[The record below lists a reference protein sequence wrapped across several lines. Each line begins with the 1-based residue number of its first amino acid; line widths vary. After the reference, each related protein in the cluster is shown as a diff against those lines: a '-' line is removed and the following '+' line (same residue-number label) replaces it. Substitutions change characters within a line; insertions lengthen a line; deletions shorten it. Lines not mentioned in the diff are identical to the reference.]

1 MTVNN
6 KKIDFIVLVNRCY
19 TRFMIQDEEISGI
32 SQEPVNILFNP
43 SIISKKDI
51 WQINL
56 IEILKLLIKIL
67 EQTGKKDLKV
77 AGMAALSS
85 SLIYR
90 MKVESIFALQK
101 SAMEKKPLSNRRNID
116 IDILDMPYRH
126 ESTYP
131 VSLDELLDLL
141 ENLIGSIANPRSR
154 RKGQLDFETEPPD
167 FKEYFIS
174 FENVIEKY
182 EGLITRKIR
191 ATGSGLLREVVMGL
205 DSLDSI
211 RCFFTI
217 LFLAQ
222 KQKVELEQI
231 DDDIRI
237 TLIDDT
243 IKKEKKHDQN
253 SK

>member
-1 MTVNN
+1 MN
-6 KKIDFIVLVNRCY
+6 
-19 TRFMIQDEEISGI
+19 QDEEISGI
-32 SQEPVNILFNP
+32 SQDPVNILFNP
-43 SIISKKDI
+43 SVISKKDV

-56 IEILKLLIKIL
+56 IEILKLLVKIL

-101 SAMEKKPLSNRRNID
+101 AAMEKKPLINRRDVD
-116 IDILDMPYRH
+116 IDIIDMPYRH

-141 ENLIGSIANPRSR
+141 ENLIGSIANPLSR
-154 RKGQLDFETEPPD
+154 RRGQLDFDPEPPD
-167 FKEYFIS
+167 FKEYLLP
-174 FENVIEKY
+174 FENLVKKY
-182 EGLITRKIR
+182 EDLIIRKIR
-191 ATGSGLLREVVMGL
+191 GTGSGLLKDIVIDL
-205 DSLDSI
+205 DSLDSV
-211 RCFFTI
+211 RCFFAI
-217 LFLAQ
+217 LFLARD
-222 KQKVELEQI
+222 QKVELDQI
-231 DDDIRI
+231 DDDIQV

>member
-1 MTVNN
+1 MNRYCIKSMTEE
-6 KKIDFIVLVNRCY
+6 KIP
-19 TRFMIQDEEISGI
+19 GI

-43 SIISKKDI
+43 SVIQKKDV

-56 IEILKLLIKIL
+56 IEILKVLIKIL
-67 EQTGKKDLKV
+67 EETGKKDLKV

-101 SAMEKKPLSNRRNID
+101 AAMEKKPLTNRRDVD

-131 VSLDELLDLL
+131 VSLDELLELL
-141 ENLIGSIANPRSR
+141 ENLIGAIANPRSR
-154 RKGQLDFETEPPD
+154 RKGQLDFEATEPPD
-167 FKEYFIS
+167 FKEYFVS
-174 FENVIEKY
+174 FENIVEKY
-182 EGLITRKIR
+182 ENLITRKIS
-191 ATGSGLLREVVMGL
+191 AAGSGLLSEIVIDL

-211 RCFFTI
+211 RCFFAT

-222 KQKVELEQI
+222 KQKIELAQI
-231 DDDIRI
+231 DDDIQI
-237 TLIDDT
+237 TLIDDN
-243 IKKEKKHDQN
+243 KKGEENGQA
-253 SK
+253 SE

>member
-1 MTVNN
+1 
-6 KKIDFIVLVNRCY
+6 VNRYY
-19 TRFMIQDEEISGI
+19 TKSMSDSEEISSI
-32 SQEPVNILFNP
+32 SQDPVNILFNP
-43 SIISKKDI
+43 SVIQKKDV

-67 EQTGKKDLKV
+67 EETGKKDLKV

-101 SAMEKKPLSNRRNID
+101 AAMEKKPLINRRDVD
-116 IDILDMPYRH
+116 IDILDIPYRH
-126 ESTYP
+126 ESTYS

-154 RKGQLDFETEPPD
+154 RNRQLDFDAIQPPD
-167 FKEYFIS
+167 FKEYFVS
-174 FENVIEKY
+174 FEDDVAKY
-182 EGLITRKIR
+182 ESLIIRKIR
-191 ATGSGLLREVVMGL
+191 DTGSGLLKQIVADL

-211 RCFFTI
+211 RCFFAV
-217 LFLAQ
+217 LFLARD
-222 KQKVELEQI
+222 QKVELEQT
-231 DDDIRI
+231 DDDIQV
-237 TLIDDT
+237 TLIDDIT
-243 IKKEKKHDQN
+243 KKEKEDNEN

>member
-1 MTVNN
+1 MTDNGEPT
-6 KKIDFIVLVNRCY
+6 D
-19 TRFMIQDEEISGI
+19 I

-43 SIISKKDI
+43 SVIQKKDVWSI
-51 WQINL
+51 DL

-67 EQTGKKDLKV
+67 EETGKKDLKV

-101 SAMEKKPLSNRRNID
+101 AAMEKKPLTNRRDVD

-154 RKGQLDFETEPPD
+154 RRGQLDFEPEPPD
-167 FKEYFIS
+167 FKEYLLP
-174 FENVIEKY
+174 FENLVKKY
-182 EGLITRKIR
+182 EDLIIRKIR
-191 ATGSGLLREVVMGL
+191 GTGSGLLKQIVIDL
-205 DSLDSI
+205 DSLDSV
-211 RCFFTI
+211 RCFFAI
-217 LFLAQ
+217 LFLARD
-222 KQKVELEQI
+222 QKVELEQI
-231 DDDIRI
+231 DDDIQV
-237 TLIDDT
+237 TLIDDIT
-243 IKKEKKHDQN
+243 KKEKENNEN

>member
-1 MTVNN
+1 MS
-6 KKIDFIVLVNRCY
+6 DG
-19 TRFMIQDEEISGI
+19 EEISSI
-32 SQEPVNILFNP
+32 SQDPVNILFNP
-43 SIISKKDI
+43 SVIQKKDV

-67 EQTGKKDLKV
+67 EETGKKDLKV

-101 SAMEKKPLSNRRNID
+101 AAMEKKPLINRRDVD
-116 IDILDMPYRH
+116 IDILDIPYRH
-126 ESTYP
+126 ESTYS

-154 RKGQLDFETEPPD
+154 RNRQLDFEAIQPPD
-167 FKEYFIS
+167 FKEYLVP
-174 FENVIEKY
+174 FENLVVKY
-182 EGLITRKIR
+182 QSLIIRKIR
-191 ATGSGLLREVVMGL
+191 GTGSGLLKQIVADL

-211 RCFFTI
+211 RCFFAV
-217 LFLAQ
+217 LFLARD
-222 KQKVELEQI
+222 QKVELEQI
-231 DDDIRI
+231 DDDIQV
-237 TLIDDT
+237 TLIDDIT
-243 IKKEKKHDQN
+243 KKEKEDNEN

>member
-1 MTVNN
+1 MNHY
-6 KKIDFIVLVNRCY
+6 Y
-19 TRFMIQDEEISGI
+19 TKFMNQDEEISSI
-32 SQEPVNILFNP
+32 SQDPVNILFNP
-43 SIISKKDI
+43 SVISKKDV
-51 WQINL
+51 WDINL

-67 EQTGKKDLKV
+67 EETGKKDLKV

-101 SAMEKKPLSNRRNID
+101 AAMEKKPLINRRDVD
-116 IDILDMPYRH
+116 IDILDIPYRH

-154 RKGQLDFETEPPD
+154 RNRQLDFEAIQPPD
-167 FKEYFIS
+167 FKEYFIP
-174 FENVIEKY
+174 FENLVVKY
-182 EGLITRKIR
+182 ESLIIRKISG
-191 ATGSGLLREVVMGL
+191 TGSGLLKQIVADL

-211 RCFFTI
+211 RCFFAV
-217 LFLAQ
+217 LFLARD
-222 KQKVELEQI
+222 QKVELEQT
-231 DDDIRI
+231 DDDIQV
-237 TLIDDT
+237 TLIDDIT
-243 IKKEKKHDQN
+243 KKEKEDNEN

>member
-1 MTVNN
+1 M
-6 KKIDFIVLVNRCY
+6 VLVNRYY
-19 TRFMIQDEEISGI
+19 TKFMNQDEEISSI
-32 SQEPVNILFNP
+32 SQDPVNILFNP
-43 SIISKKDI
+43 SVISKKDV
-51 WQINL
+51 WEINL

-67 EQTGKKDLKV
+67 EETGKKDLKV

-101 SAMEKKPLSNRRNID
+101 AAMEKKPLTNRRDVD
-116 IDILDMPYRH
+116 IDILDMPYRND
-126 ESTYP
+126 STYP
-131 VSLDELLDLL
+131 VSLDELLELL
-141 ENLIGSIANPRSR
+141 ENLIGTIANPRSR
-154 RKGQLDFETEPPD
+154 RKGQLDFEATEPPD
-167 FKEYFIS
+167 FKEYFVS
-174 FENVIEKY
+174 FENEVGKY
-182 EGLITRKIR
+182 ESLITRKIS
-191 ATGSGLLREVVMGL
+191 ATGSGLLREIVLGL

-231 DDDIRI
+231 DDDIQV
-237 TLIDDT
+237 TLINDN
-243 IKKEKKHDQN
+243 KKGEKNEQT